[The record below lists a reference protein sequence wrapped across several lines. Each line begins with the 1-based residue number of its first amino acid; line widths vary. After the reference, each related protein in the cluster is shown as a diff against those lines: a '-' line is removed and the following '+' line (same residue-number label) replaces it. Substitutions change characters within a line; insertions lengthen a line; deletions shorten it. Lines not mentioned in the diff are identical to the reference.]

1 VETLTEDYVNA
12 NRPPCPSHQLLM
24 DEPYM
29 LGGYRNGWMC
39 PECREAYMDRRL
51 SKIWECAASVQART
65 AMRNERA

>member
-1 VETLTEDYVNA
+1 MKMRY
-12 NRPPCPSHQLLM
+12 PSCPLHQLPM

-39 PECREAYMDRRL
+39 PVCREAHIDRRL
-51 SKIWECAASVQART
+51 PKIWERAPSVQART